1 MLFYFPPSNAKL
13 NIQFAKLNPQNNP
26 AHLEQIAQWVEDKWG
41 YLRGFPGMSYRRE
54 SLAKIANHIY
64 VVTYKGQLIG
74 SFALFDRPVEN
85 GKIKV
90 KRFKVPELKVK
101 GIVAKELMY
110 VYIDE
115 PFRGLGLG
123 KVLINQAKV
132 ICENEGANMIVLDTL
147 NTNLNHFYE
156 NCGAKVVYEGQ
167 LLKHPT
173 SVLRMDF

>member
-1 MLFYFPPSNAKL
+1 MLFYYPPSNVKL
-13 NIQFAKLNPQNNP
+13 NIQFAKLNLTTNP
-26 AHLEQIAQWVEDKWG
+26 EHLEQIARWVEDKWG
-41 YLRGFPGMSYRRE
+41 YLRGFPGMVYRRE
-54 SLAKIANHIY
+54 SLTKIANHIY

-74 SFALFDRPVEN
+74 SFALFDRSVEN
-85 GKIKV
+85 GHIKV
-90 KRFKVPELKVK
+90 QRFKVPELKVK

-123 KVLINQAKV
+123 KVLINQAKA
-132 ICENEGANMIVLDTL
+132 ICQKEGANMIVLDTL

-156 NCGAKVVYEGQ
+156 NCGAKVVCEGE

-173 SVLRMDF
+173 SILRM